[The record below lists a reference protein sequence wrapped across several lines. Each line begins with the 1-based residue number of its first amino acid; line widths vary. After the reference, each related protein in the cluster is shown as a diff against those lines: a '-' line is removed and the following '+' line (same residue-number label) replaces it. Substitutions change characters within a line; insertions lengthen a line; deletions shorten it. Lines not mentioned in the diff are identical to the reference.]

1 MEADSMFKEMLEL
14 GGEEFEIQR
23 GELTVSACGLRN
35 RDKAGGRY
43 VGFEAGTDIQPG
55 DWLRGKVSADRFFV
69 LDVNSM
75 VIQGHVRQVK
85 AYYETGQEH
94 EVRLAQVE
102 PPRTQYVGAIIHAM
116 HGGNVQAI
124 GHASQS
130 EINQLIND
138 PTALATALDD
148 ILAQVIDAV
157 KADLPASQLIAYM
170 QQAEEF
176 KGALKSDKP
185 QPAVL
190 KRLLS
195 TLAFLGDVEGT
206 AGLVVRVWPLIGS
219 LMPIALTVL
228 QQAQLR

>member
-1 MEADSMFKEMLEL
+1 MEMDSVFRNMLEL
-14 GGEEFEIQR
+14 GGEEFEMRR
-23 GELTVSACGLRN
+23 GDVVFR
-35 RDKAGGRY
+35 AGGVRNHDETGGKY
-43 VGFEAGTDIQPG
+43 IGFAPGTEIQPG
-55 DWLRGKVSADRFFV
+55 DWLHGNVSGDRFLV

-75 VIQGHVRQVK
+75 IVRGRVLQVK
-85 AYYETGQEH
+85 AYYETAQEH

-124 GHASQS
+124 GHANQS

-138 PTALATALDD
+138 PGALAAALDD
-148 ILAQVIDAV
+148 ILTQVIDAV
-157 KADLPASQLIAYM
+157 RADLPAPQLIAYM
-170 QQAEEF
+170 QQAEEL

>member
-1 MEADSMFKEMLEL
+1 MRASVINNMLRFA
-14 GGEEFEIQR
+14 GEDFE
-23 GELTVSACGLRN
+23 VHRN
-35 RDKAGGRY
+35 DE
-43 VGFEAGTDIQPG
+43 VFEARGARNHDASGAKCISFASDTAVAPG
-55 DWLRGKVSADRFFV
+55 DWLHGKTSGERFYVIDVGSTVIEGQV
-69 LDVNSM
+69 LAV
-75 VIQGHVRQVK
+75 Q
-85 AYYETGQEH
+85 AYYETAQEH

-124 GHASQS
+124 GHANQS

-138 PTALATALDD
+138 PAALATALND

-157 KADLPASQLIAYM
+157 KADLPAPQLIAYM
-170 QQAEEF
+170 QQAEEL

-185 QPAVL
+185 QPAAI

-206 AGLVVRVWPLIGS
+206 AGLVTRVWPLIGS

>member
-1 MEADSMFKEMLEL
+1 MEMDSVFRNMLEL
-14 GGEEFEIQR
+14 GGEEFEVRR
-23 GELTVSACGLRN
+23 GAAVF
-35 RDKAGGRY
+35 KAGGVRNHDETGGKY
-43 VGFEAGTDIQPG
+43 IGFAPGTDIQPG
-55 DWLRGKVSADRFFV
+55 DWLHGTVSGDRFLV

-75 VIQGHVRQVK
+75 IVRGRILQVK
-85 AYYETGQEH
+85 AYYETAQEH
-94 EVRLAQVE
+94 EVRLAEVE
-102 PPRTQYVGAIIHAM
+102 PRTQYVGAIIHAM

-138 PTALATALDD
+138 PAALATALDD

-170 QQAEEF
+170 QQAEEL
-176 KGALKSDKP
+176 KGVLKSDKP
-185 QPAVL
+185 QPAAV

-206 AGLVVRVWPLIGS
+206 AGLVTRVWPLIGS

>member
-23 GELTVSACGLRN
+23 GELTVSGCGLRN

-55 DWLRGKVSADRFFV
+55 DWLRGKVSGDRFFV

-85 AYYETGQEH
+85 AYYETAQEH
-94 EVRLAQVE
+94 EARLAQVE
-102 PPRTQYVGAIIHAM
+102 TPRTQYVGAIIHAM

-124 GHASQS
+124 GHANQS
-130 EINQLIND
+130 EISQLVND
-138 PTALATALDD
+138 PGALAAVLDD
-148 ILAQVIDAV
+148 MLTQVIDAV
-157 KADLPASQLIAYM
+157 KADLPTPKLIAYM
-170 QQAEEF
+170 QQAEEL
-176 KGALKSDKP
+176 KGTLKSDKP
-185 QPAVL
+185 QPAVV

-206 AGLVVRVWPLIGS
+206 AGLVTRVWPLIGS

-228 QQAQLR
+228 QQAQVR